1 MINSITR
8 KADKYNRTRTNRPG
22 FLRLRIAFFFIKKKN
37 SNSRLNPI
45 QPGQKKKFN
54 KAERLASIE
63 KAAKEARQADR
74 LKKEK
79 EYKPSVIDPATEKRR
94 RLFKMKTSALNRKK
108 KKFEKKKIIIENI
121 RNAVESKKLKIMI
134 ARRLVDERNIWSY
147 PLIDKWVLSL
157 CNMKNNKKIII
168 NRISKNVGNNYWYN
182 GDWWSTKKMDDAEI
196 ILRKTM
202 GTIATPTL
210 FTNLRQLIMWKGDI
224 NILLDIIHTSGFF
237 FIKNTG
243 SGNHFKDEI
252 LYRDFTNRKVNNSYG
267 ECYINNRL
275 GPQGIPGFF
284 FNFEKMNIKANTIWI
299 QNFISLIEYFFDV
312 KVKVTNWDIVLKGKN
327 VHEPSSIDNL
337 KNLCD
342 EEYFSA
348 NKINWLIINTDKN
361 PDQSWFTDCI
371 GNCEVYYSDDGEL
384 MEKINGPKKIKNKS
398 KRFKK
403 DLLKEKTTDVELDEM
418 DTPLEHAPYPKPHNN
433 EQQIA
438 KFSKVIKTSG
448 NARNYHNYVI
458 DQLYKRDF
466 IQFYIK
472 NENLLIRKKI
482 DNSNFDHQK
491 YLYRRITGMQQK
503 DLIDVFLRYVKVTK
517 PAMVYYIVK
526 KRSFLKKRKIF
537 LTSFK
542 LKMIKDFNREG
553 KLFSMIKSLY
563 MDGKTRR
570 VRAGLKN
577 STDIFLDKEVY
588 KVGKSDLLRK
598 QKSVYDRSGHEAIND
613 ILKKIN

>member
-1 MINSITR
+1 MINSINYKAGKCNVTR
-8 KADKYNRTRTNRPG
+8 ANKPG
-22 FLRLRIAFFFIKKKN
+22 FLRVRASFFFIKKKN

-54 KAERLASIE
+54 KEERRASIE

-79 EYKPSVIDPATEKRR
+79 EDKPLILDPATEERR
-94 RLFKMKTSALNRKK
+94 RVFKIKHDALRRKK
-108 KKFEKKKIIIENI
+108 QKIEKKMYIKEEM
-121 RNAVESKKLKIMI
+121 RMAAESKKRKIML
-134 ARRLVDERNIWSY
+134 ARTLVDMRDLWDY
-147 PLIDKWVLSL
+147 PLMGKWMRSL
-157 CNMKNNKKIII
+157 CDMRS
-168 NRISKNVGNNYWYN
+168 NRESIVREIRKRVGNNYWYN
-182 GDWWSTKKMDDAEI
+182 GDWWSTKKLDNAEV
-196 ILRKTM
+196 ILRRSM
-202 GTIATPTL
+202 GTTAIPTL
-210 FTNLRQLIMWKGDI
+210 FTNLRQLTMWKGDI
-224 NILLDIIHTSGFF
+224 DILLSIIYTSGFF
-237 FIKNTG
+237 FIKTPWK
-243 SGNHFKDEI
+243 GNYLKDGM

-267 ECYINNRL
+267 ECYVNNRL
-275 GPQGIPGFF
+275 GPKGIPGFF
-284 FNFEKMNIKANTIWI
+284 FNFEKMNIKANAIWI
-299 QNFISLIEYFFDV
+299 CNFIRMVEYFFDV
-312 KVKVTNWDIVLKGKN
+312 KVKVTNWDVVLEGKN
-327 VHEPSSIDNL
+327 MHEPSNIDNL
-337 KNLCD
+337 KDLCD
-342 EEYFSA
+342 EEYFSV
-348 NKINWLIINTDKN
+348 NKIDWLITNTDEN

-371 GNCEVYYSDDGEL
+371 GNCEIYYSDDGEL
-384 MEKINGPKKIKNKS
+384 MEKINRPKKIKNKS
-398 KRFKK
+398 RRFKK
-403 DLLKEKTTDVELDEM
+403 NLLKEKTTDVELEDT
-418 DTPLEHAPYPKPHNN
+418 DTPLEHSPYPTLHSN

-482 DNSNFDHQK
+482 DNKNFDHQR
-491 YLYRRITGMQQK
+491 YLYRRIVGLQQK

-553 KLFSMIKSLY
+553 KLFSMVKSLY

-570 VRAGLKN
+570 LRAGLKN
-577 STDIFLDKEVY
+577 STDVFLDKEVY

-598 QKSVYDRSGHEAIND
+598 QKSVYNRSGHEAIND
-613 ILKKIN
+613 VLKKIN